1 MLITGIR
8 SPVVSKVLRIATRE
22 SRLAM
27 SQAQLVK
34 SRIEQQGED
43 IHVELV
49 GFNTTGDH
57 MASDGTSLEF
67 VGGKGSFVKE
77 VEQSLCDGCADIA
90 IHSMKDVPT
99 NVPEGFSVFSVCER
113 ADSRDALLGKN
124 NILNLR
130 PNDRVGSSSKRRT
143 ALLRQQIRDIG
154 IYPVRGNVDTR
165 LKKLDAGTCDAL
177 ILAAAGLDRLELGH
191 RINQRLDP
199 GDFVPSAGQGALAA
213 ECLCDRKDMIE
224 LIQSIQ
230 EEQTESC
237 VRIERSIAN
246 MLNADCSS
254 AIGVHCLTENG
265 QFHVAAVVLDESGSQ
280 CIRVKMRNDNAQK
293 LISDCVKSLYK
304 MGAQELL
311 HSA

>member
-1 MLITGIR
+1 ML
-8 SPVVSKVLRIATRE
+8 
-22 SRLAM
+22 
-27 SQAQLVK
+27 QAHLVK
-34 SRIEQQGED
+34 SRIEQQRKD

-49 GFNTTGDH
+49 GFSTTGDRT
-57 MASDGTSLEF
+57 AFDGASLES

-77 VEQSLCDGCADIA
+77 VEQALDDGCADIA

-99 NVPEGFSVFSVCER
+99 KVPEGFSVSSVCER
-113 ADSRDALLGKN
+113 ADARDALLGKK

-154 IYPVRGNVDTR
+154 IYPIRGNVDTR
-165 LKKLDAGTCDAL
+165 LKKLEAGACDAL
-177 ILAAAGLDRLELGH
+177 ILAAAGLDRLDLGH

-199 GDFVPSAGQGALAA
+199 WDFVPSAGQGVLAA

-254 AIGVHCLTENG
+254 AVGVHCLTENG
-265 QFHVAAVVLDESGSQ
+265 QFHVVAVVLDEISSQ
-280 CIRVKMRNDNAQK
+280 SIRVRMRNGDAQK
-293 LISDCVKSLYK
+293 IVSDCVKSLYK